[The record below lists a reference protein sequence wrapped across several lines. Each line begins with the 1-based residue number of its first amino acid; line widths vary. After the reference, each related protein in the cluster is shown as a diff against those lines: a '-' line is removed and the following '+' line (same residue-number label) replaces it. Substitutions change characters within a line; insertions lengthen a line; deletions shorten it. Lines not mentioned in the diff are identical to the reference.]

1 MKSVA
6 EMGEDGLIERLL
18 ALCPPAHEDLVVGP
32 GDDCAVIDFS
42 RDEWQLLKTDAVVEG
57 VHFAAEE
64 DFRRVGWKAMA
75 RVVSDFAAMGGE
87 GRQYLVTLGVPREM
101 AVARLEDLYR
111 GMLNCL
117 GRFGGQLVGGET
129 SRAAEGSGLW
139 VAISAVGIAKKSRL
153 QRRSTARV
161 GDKILVTGRL
171 GGSIVGKHLDIEP
184 RVEQSLWLA
193 DQGFSTAMMDLSDGL
208 AKDLPRLAKASGC
221 GYRIDL
227 SRVPCSAG
235 CGPEQAL
242 NDGEDYELLFTV
254 ASDQVER
261 LQREWAGRFPELM
274 LTDIGEMVEFGES
287 MNIIGGWDHFSSQS

>member
-1 MKSVA
+1 MKSVG
-6 EMGEDGLIERLL
+6 EIGEDALIERLL
-18 ALCPPAHEDLVVGP
+18 ALCPAAHEDLLVGP
-32 GDDCAVIDFS
+32 GDDCAVMDFS
-42 RDEWQLLKTDAVVEG
+42 QEEWQLLKTDAVVEG
-57 VHFAAEE
+57 VHFLADE

-87 GRQYLVTLGVPREM
+87 GRQYLVTLGVPQEV

-111 GMLNCL
+111 GMLDCL

-129 SRAAEGSGLW
+129 SRSADGSGLW
-139 VAISAVGIAKKSRL
+139 VAVSAVGVVKKSRL

-171 GGSIVGKHLDIEP
+171 GGSIAGKHLDIEP
-184 RVEQSLWLA
+184 RVESALWLA
-193 DQGFSTAMMDLSDGL
+193 DHGFSTAMMDLSDGL

-221 GYRIDL
+221 GYRVDWSL
-227 SRVPCSAG
+227 LPCSEG

-261 LQREWAGRFPELM
+261 LQKEWALRFPELM
-274 LTDIGEMVEFGES
+274 LTEIGEMVDSGES
-287 MNIIGGWDHFSSQS
+287 MNLRGGWDHFSSQS